1 MENDLRTVD
10 DILTDWK
17 VARGTLK
24 QGKSCEYFQMD
35 WKNELENYSA
45 LINTLLDEGYT
56 KEQLIGKSG
65 KANPHVMVRV
75 VNEMVYSGEGTK
87 FTKSELLKCKSE
99 RAKKWELALKIA
111 FPGKVCA
118 PSVTKKS
125 IDCIQKSQKPKP
137 DIEEIA
143 KNTIVMD
150 TSDMAP
156 VPLDE
161 EFLAKLAALDA
172 IVDIT

>member
-1 MENDLRTVD
+1 MRTLE
-10 DILTDWK
+10 DILVDWK

-45 LINTLLDEGYT
+45 LINTLLDEGYK
-56 KEQLIGKSG
+56 KEDLINENG
-65 KANPHVMVRV
+65 KANTIVRMKV

-87 FTKSELLKCKSE
+87 FTKSELIKCKDE
-99 RAKKWELALKIA
+99 RAKKWELSLKVA
-111 FPGKVCA
+111 FPGKISA
-118 PSVTKKS
+118 PSVNKKPP
-125 IDCIQKSQKPKP
+125 KPKSNETT
-137 DIEEIA
+137 ISEYE

-156 VPLDE
+156 VPFDE
-161 EFLAKLAALDA
+161 EILAELAALDA
-172 IVDIT
+172 KLDYNHE